1 MDDSRQV
8 KNAEV
13 EVTIEAERV
22 ASEVSGLVKEVNK
35 YDDWGDA
42 SNEEIEEAIR
52 KVESW
57 KRRFSK
63 IEDRIYSM
71 KKNVLRYDLASI
83 ELDKSTN
90 MTETLKEEM
99 EIAIRVIEVEDEV
112 RGIYSLS
119 TSKASEVE
127 LPKFGGKPH
136 ENFTKF
142 KTEMLRGF
150 KSNKVRREDQVNK
163 LRENLFGQPRT
174 MIPSSMGSIKD
185 AWKILQDMYGDSVMV
200 MNAKMLELRILKE
213 KGGYPRKGDGL
224 SLLKAQIDWI
234 IRLEVTLYDIME
246 LGEQS
251 KQLDRNAFCS
261 ATLASVM
268 NLFPFEMQDA
278 LEREMQPAK
287 EDGKARM
294 YFIIKYLRDLRQ
306 IRQSM
311 LRTEEYS
318 SLSTG
323 KSNEK
328 YVKRENVQNPTST
341 KYREQMNRCQNEILE
356 IRQKVYSKLN
366 EGQNAFSVMKK
377 FKSKVE
383 MFLRSYEGDLSY
395 VEEKHWRDKIVITEK
410 AVVRR
415 TKELKAAKESPS
427 SKVENLAPSVQEI
440 FDAVKAQELILEN
453 LPEPPDVDE
462 IEVKL
467 ERLKKFNKKLLN
479 DRKIRERVKIRK
491 DEVKK
496 VDNKVST
503 TNANDVKMIKETRDD
518 NFFDIY
524 EYESTESYGENDE
537 EASTNGAIKEYND
550 EVVDVI
556 VHETSENEDI
566 RSINDRE
573 YQAEVNEFNDWYY
586 SKLDERRKVADKTTK
601 GLYDKIAPSTDSMH
615 GRYDEIMY
623 KQVLGGERNVDKVD
637 GVNASKIVPLLQAIF
652 AMLLVTGKTIH
663 EQSLQVSRLS
673 KLSQP
678 SLLSHHLHSEASLS
692 PRSPCF
698 RQTRRRACCKA
709 TNAFTEK
716 VSSMVNAA
724 SSGVLWFKQITVL
737 LNARERER

>member
-1 MDDSRQV
+1 
-8 KNAEV
+8 
-13 EVTIEAERV
+13 
-22 ASEVSGLVKEVNK
+22 
-35 YDDWGDA
+35 
-42 SNEEIEEAIR
+42 
-52 KVESW
+52 
-57 KRRFSK
+57 
-63 IEDRIYSM
+63 
-71 KKNVLRYDLASI
+71 
-83 ELDKSTN
+83 
-90 MTETLKEEM
+90 
-99 EIAIRVIEVEDEV
+99 
-112 RGIYSLS
+112 
-119 TSKASEVE
+119 
-127 LPKFGGKPH
+127 
-136 ENFTKF
+136 
-142 KTEMLRGF
+142 
-150 KSNKVRREDQVNK
+150 
-163 LRENLFGQPRT
+163 
-174 MIPSSMGSIKD
+174 
-185 AWKILQDMYGDSVMV
+185 
-200 MNAKMLELRILKE
+200 
-213 KGGYPRKGDGL
+213 
-224 SLLKAQIDWI
+224 
-234 IRLEVTLYDIME
+234 
-246 LGEQS
+246 
-251 KQLDRNAFCS
+251 
-261 ATLASVM
+261 
-268 NLFPFEMQDA
+268 
-278 LEREMQPAK
+278 MQPAK

-294 YFIIKYLRDLRQ
+294 YFIIKYLRDLRK

-328 YVKRENVQNPTST
+328 YVKRENVQVKNPTST

-524 EYESTESYGENDE
+524 EYESTESYGESDE

-724 SSGVLWFKQITVL
+724 SNSVLCCKQVYSAFESMKMRMVKAVKVRLVNLLCRDLVTLQLADEDYTVKVKVH
-737 LNARERER
+737 